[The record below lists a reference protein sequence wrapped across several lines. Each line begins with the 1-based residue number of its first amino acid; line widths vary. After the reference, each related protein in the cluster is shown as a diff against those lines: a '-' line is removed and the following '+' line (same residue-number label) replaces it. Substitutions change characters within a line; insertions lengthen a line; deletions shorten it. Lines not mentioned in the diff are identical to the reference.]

1 MAIRK
6 PELTVAEARRL
17 AAIRATATEKM
28 TKSGGDGAADN
39 SVTSFVVPPPS
50 TKLKAAAGDEAAQ
63 AREPVAPQRLRQA
76 EKTTPA
82 PAPATR
88 RKEVKKV
95 QVFVSAL
102 VPAPKT
108 SSVFDILIR
117 QYSSQK
123 ALQMIL
129 RKALEDYEEMLSD
142 GTFQKQPTNYQS
154 SEAAD
159 ALVLTSR
166 MMPTSLLTIARAHFD
181 PVGLE
186 SRRAFG
192 FKLATAALAS
202 FFARER
208 R

>member
-17 AAIRATATEKM
+17 AAIRATATETM
-28 TKSGGDGAADN
+28 SGGDGAADN
-39 SVTSFVVPPPS
+39 SVTSFVAPPPS
-50 TKLKAAAGDEAAQ
+50 TKLKAAAGDKEAKAG
-63 AREPVAPQRLRQA
+63 RPVAPQGLRQA
-76 EKTTPA
+76 DKTTPA
-82 PAPATR
+82 PTLTTK
-88 RKEVKKV
+88 RKPVKKV

-102 VPAPKT
+102 VPAPNT
-108 SSVFDILIR
+108 SPVFDILVR
-117 QYSSQK
+117 QYPPQK

-142 GTFQKQPTNYQS
+142 GTFQKQPANYQS
-154 SEAAD
+154 SEEAD

-202 FFARER
+202 FFTRER